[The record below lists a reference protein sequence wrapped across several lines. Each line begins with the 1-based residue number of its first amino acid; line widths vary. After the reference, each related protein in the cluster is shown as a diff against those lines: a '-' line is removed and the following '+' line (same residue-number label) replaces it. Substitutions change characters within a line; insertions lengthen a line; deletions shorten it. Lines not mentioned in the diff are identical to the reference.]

1 MKAYIKE
8 IRKAAQNLMKAPA
21 HSGLVFRY
29 TFGEEKGAEYW
40 SRMARAAR
48 DIEAAC
54 VKLDE
59 LINEMLEHAKRI
71 QREKR
76 AQERAQARN
85 QQANLTDTFGVAKKP
100 TDK

>member
-1 MKAYIKE
+1 MKANIKE
-8 IRKAAQNLMKAPA
+8 IRKAAENLMLAPT
-21 HSGLVFRY
+21 HSGLVFRV
-29 TFGEEKGAEYW
+29 TFGDEKGMEYW
-40 SRMARAAR
+40 GRMARACR

-59 LINEMLEHAKRI
+59 LNNEMLEHAKRI

-76 AQERAQARN
+76 AQERAQQR
-85 QQANLTDTFGVAKKP
+85 QQTKKP